1 MHLLV
6 TGATGLLGI
15 NLSLV
20 AADVGHQVTGLAR
33 TQELRTGAFS
43 LIQVD
48 LGETDA
54 ALSMIEGVAPDA
66 VIHCAAL
73 ADLNAAEGSPEMAQ
87 KINSEVPGELA
98 GFAAAKGIPFL
109 HISTDAVFDG
119 REGGYSETDEPH
131 PLSVYA
137 QTKLA
142 GEHAVQEAYPDACI
156 ARVVFYG
163 WSLSGTRSLSEFFFN
178 ELSEGRP
185 VKGFTDTFFCPLYAE
200 DLAWILLEML
210 DEGLSGI
217 YHVVSPESISKYD
230 FGLKIARAFGFDE
243 SLIQPVQMKSVSRG
257 APRSLNLTL
266 TSAKLEG
273 ALGWPLPGIDS
284 GIERLYRRWQDGY
297 PETLQHTA
305 VPS

>member
-6 TGATGLLGI
+6 TGATGLLGL

-20 AADVGHQVTGLAR
+20 ATEMGHQVTGLAR
-33 TQELRTGAFS
+33 TRELHTRAFS

-48 LGETDA
+48 LADTSA
-54 ALSMIEGVAPDA
+54 ALSAIEGIAPDA
-66 VIHCAAL
+66 IIHCAAL
-73 ADLNAAEGSPEMAQ
+73 ANLNSAEESPELAQ
-87 KINSEVPGELA
+87 KINGEVPGELA

-119 REGGYSETDEPH
+119 REGGYSEFDAPH

-142 GEHAVQEAYPDACI
+142 GEQAVQEAYPDACI

-200 DLAWILLEML
+200 DLAWILMEIL
-210 DEGLSGI
+210 DEKLSGI

-243 SLIQPVQMKSVSRG
+243 NLIQPVQMQSIIRG
-257 APRSLNLTL
+257 APRSPNLTL
-266 TSAKLEG
+266 KSTKLEA
-273 ALGWPLPGIDS
+273 ALGWTLPGIDS

-297 PETLQHTA
+297 PETLQHYA